1 MVLVFQTAHKVRSI
15 EMFVV
20 ILLRSQIVF
29 DNQRVGARKICNSC
43 GKKVSACVQ
52 RGGVVHRGVG
62 GVALAAELGLHL
74 VVAGPVQEVV
84 ATQRVVAVGAA
95 DQQPPLRDD
104 GEHPDVVLAVLG
116 ALALEV
122 TRGEVL
128 RAAGPVDPLKSENWI
143 RFASEK
149 FCTKLLENE

>member
-1 MVLVFQTAHKVRSI
+1 MHRVVGSI
-15 EMFVV
+15 
-20 ILLRSQIVF
+20 
-29 DNQRVGARKICNSC
+29 
-43 GKKVSACVQ
+43 
-52 RGGVVHRGVG
+52 
-62 GVALAAELGLHL
+62 ALATELGLDL